1 MSDSGWSK
9 EKVGVIFAGVT
20 ALSAVLGGSIVTGT
34 LLGMRENTERIATCT
49 ANGAEWRHV
58 PETSY
63 YECVRG

>member
-20 ALSAVLGGSIVTGT
+20 ALSAVLVGGIGT
-34 LLGMRENTERIATCT
+34 SVLLGMQENTERIATCT